1 MSKSSTLDEIK
12 VVVIGDGYTGK
23 TTLCVVYK
31 DGQYP
36 QDPYVPTIFENY
48 AATVTLFNKKWILN
62 LFDSAGQEE
71 YDQLRI
77 MAYPNTNVFILCF
90 SVVDPDSY
98 ANILSKWIPELNR
111 KLLVIVNTKKMSSYA
126 SKVPL
131 ILVGTKIDLRSD
143 LSTLE
148 QLTKK
153 QQKPITQNEGEY
165 LARLCSAK
173 RYIECSSMLN
183 FNVRDVFD
191 QAVHVH
197 MMHLRRTKLDCSWLG
212 SLVCCGTRR
221 QSNRKHKVPNI
232 RD

>member
-90 SVVDPDSY
+90 SVVDPD
-98 ANILSKWIPELNR
+98 
-111 KLLVIVNTKKMSSYA
+111 SYA